1 MKLYLSILYLLF
13 SVAALFA
20 RPSCDL
26 KFYTGAEGFRNG
38 SAIDIIQARNGL
50 IWISTRNGLSLF
62 DGYSFRNYKSYPGDG
77 CAMDNSRINLIREN
91 TSGDIWCLSQD
102 GRPYL
107 FDVSGRTFMDVFKS
121 IQPEISHPNIV
132 SKFYVLEKGI
142 TWVVCRDHYAFRVE
156 DDNCKAGKGI
166 AFYGPD
172 KGIRGENIHWI
183 AQDKEGDEWILT
195 NRGISIIGKKTL
207 ASDVE
212 FHYFLEKG
220 EYIWLASNDGRL
232 AKYSHKLDSL
242 EFIDLPDS
250 TTAFHFLEA
259 MKGDTVALGT
269 NNGLLLI
276 NSHDNA
282 RKHIPV
288 DLNPD
293 GNAGILSVYQDAYND
308 YWLFAGNGVYRYEQ
322 ATSKIRFFQ
331 SPSDVYL
338 QHEHPNK
345 SFAYEDS
352 YGHLWLIP
360 GGGNFC
366 YFDREQQK
374 LRYYY
379 SEPGNASTLISPS
392 VRHFLFDR
400 QGNIWIGT
408 NSTFGK
414 ISFFESTYRLIPGES
429 DELEVRALFKDS
441 FEVLW
446 VASKHHKL
454 KLLNE
459 NYTKIDHKLYDANT
473 KETIQIDF
481 NIYSIFE
488 DQAGNIWLGTRLR
501 GLYLLKRDKQNPYA
515 FAVQHFIHNPED
527 SMSLSDNSVYSI
539 FQDSRKRIWLG
550 TYGGGLNLIG
560 EDDKGKMIFIHSGN
574 RLRNYPEVYAQI
586 VRYITEVN
594 NTLLIGSMHG
604 LLSFSSTFESPE
616 EISFFRN
623 VRNEYIA
630 SSLSNNDVMYIYS
643 GSGNQLYLLTQ
654 NGGVNKVVSGNLLSD
669 KIVFEVI
676 SERQGFASDLTL
688 SMTEDRSGNLW
699 IASRQDLS
707 RYNPS
712 NGLINN
718 FGSYYF
724 KQDFIFSESGAINTS
739 QGTILFGTNKG
750 ILEINPSTMS
760 ESNYAPPLVLTEIKL
775 NNHAVSAPI
784 NQLEK
789 LELKPNQRNFSIQFS
804 ALDFNNSK
812 EINYAYMLEGLEKEW
827 HFVNDNR
834 SAEYIKIPKGHY
846 RFLVKSTNSDGVWV
860 DNERQLAI
868 TVLPTFWETPWA
880 WLIYIIFFMLL
891 VSSIVY
897 VLFVIYRLRHEVT
910 AEQQLS
916 EIKLRFFTDISHEL
930 RTPLTLISSPVTDV
944 LEHEELSAPA
954 RENLTIA
961 QHNSKRLLHLADQIL
976 DFRKIQANKM
986 KLMVEETEI
995 CSFISLIM
1003 ENFQFKAKEKEINY
1017 LFDSNEDKIYLWID
1031 KDKFEKIIFN
1041 LLSNAFKYTPP
1052 GKSIRIELS
1061 KTEENLKI
1069 AVHDQGIGIPA
1080 AKISS
1085 LFQRFET
1092 LLSQN
1097 ILLPSSGIGLSL
1109 VKELVELHH
1118 AKIEVYSEA
1127 GKGSSFSLLF
1137 PLGNAHFSNDPQV
1150 EFLLS
1155 DQQSEMD
1162 LSPEEQS
1169 KTRQEEDM
1177 QDRQSILIVEDN
1189 TELMNFLHNI
1199 LSRDYLV
1206 LQAANGQEGWN
1217 KSQEMLPD
1225 IIISDVV
1232 MPVMDGLDMVK
1243 KIKENSNT
1251 CHIPIILL
1259 SSKASLD
1266 DRIKALERGI
1276 DDYITKPFSASHLI
1290 TRIQALLEQRKFLQ
1304 DYYLNK
1310 FGKNQTSDAD
1320 LSHESPIIASY
1331 DEHFITQVIDY
1342 IEQNID
1348 NALLVVE
1355 DLAKEFSMSRSV
1367 FYKKIKS
1374 LFGLSPVD
1382 LIRTIRIKRA
1392 VHLIDSSAY
1401 SFTEIAYMCGFND
1414 LSYFGK
1420 CFKKQVGLSPSEYKL
1435 KNK

>member
-1 MKLYLSILYLLF
+1 MRLLLSILCFFF

-38 SAIDIIQARNGL
+38 SAIDILQARNGL

-107 FDVSGRTFMDVFKS
+107 FDVSGRTFMDVFKN

-132 SKFYVLEKGI
+132 SKFFVLEKGI
-142 TWVVCRDHYAFRVE
+142 TWVICRDRYAFRAE
-156 DDNCKAGKGI
+156 DDKCKTGEGI
-166 AFYGPD
+166 VFYGPE
-172 KGIRGENIHWI
+172 KGIKGESIHWV

-195 NRGISIIGKKTL
+195 NRGICIIGKKKL
-207 ASDVE
+207 DCDVE
-212 FHYFLEKG
+212 FQHFLEKDSN
-220 EYIWLASNDGRL
+220 IWLASNDGKL
-232 AKYSHKLDSL
+232 AKYSLDRGNL
-242 EFIDLPDS
+242 EFIDLLDT
-250 TTAFHFLEA
+250 TTAFHFMQAL
-259 MKGDTVALGT
+259 KGDTIALGT

-276 NSHDNA
+276 NSRDNT
-282 RKHIPV
+282 RKHIVLDANPV
-288 DLNPD
+288 DNT
-293 GNAGILSVYQDAYND
+293 GFLSVYQDAYHD
-308 YWLFAGNGVYRYEQ
+308 YWLFAENGVYRYEQ
-322 ATSKIRFFQ
+322 ATSRIRFFQ

-345 SFAYEDS
+345 PFAYEDP

-379 SEPGNASTLISPS
+379 SEQGNASTLISPS
-392 VRHFLFDR
+392 IRHYLFDQ

-414 ISFFESTYRLIPGES
+414 ISFYENTYRIIPGES
-429 DELEVRALFKDS
+429 DELEVRALFKDKRN
-441 FEVLW
+441 VLW

-454 KLLNE
+454 KLLDEDYN
-459 NYTKIDHKLYDANT
+459 KIDYKLYDANT

-481 NIYSIFE
+481 NIYSIIE
-488 DQAGNIWLGTRLR
+488 DHAGNIWLGSRLR
-501 GLYLLKRDKQNPYA
+501 GLYLLKRDKQNPYT
-515 FAVQHFIHNPED
+515 FAVQHFIHNSAD
-527 SMSLSDNSVYSI
+527 SMSLSNNSIYTI

-550 TYGGGLNLIG
+550 TYGGGLNLI
-560 EDDKGKMIFIHSGN
+560 EQDDAGKFKFIHSGN
-574 RLRNYPEVYAQI
+574 RLSNYPSVYAQI
-586 VRYITEVN
+586 VRYITEAN
-594 NTLLIGSMHG
+594 NTLLFGSMHG
-604 LLSFSSTFESPE
+604 LFSFSSEFELPE
-616 EISFFRN
+616 DIRYFRN

-630 SSLSNNDVMYIYS
+630 SSLSNNDVMFIYS
-643 GSGNQLYLLTQ
+643 DSGNQLYLLTQ
-654 NGGVNKVVSGNLLSD
+654 NGGVNKVVSDNLLSD
-669 KIVFEVI
+669 KIVFEVLG
-676 SERQGFASDLTL
+676 EMQGLASDLTL
-688 SMTEDRSGNLW
+688 SMAEDPAGNLW
-699 IASRQDLS
+699 IASKQDLS
-707 RYNPS
+707 RYNS
-712 NGLINN
+712 SSGLINN

-724 KQDFIFSESGAINTS
+724 KQNFIFSESEAINTAK
-739 QGTILFGTNKG
+739 GTILFGTNKG

-760 ESNYAPPLVLTEIKL
+760 ESNYVPPLVFTEIKL
-775 NNHAVSAPI
+775 NNHAVTAPI
-784 NQLEK
+784 NQLEI
-789 LELKPNQRNFSIQFS
+789 LELRPKQRNFSIQFS

-812 EINYAYMLEGLEKEW
+812 EIDYAYMLEGLEKEW
-827 HFVNDNR
+827 HYVNENR
-834 SAEYIKIPKGHY
+834 SAEYIKIPKGHF

-860 DNERQLAI
+860 ENERQLAI

-880 WLIYIIFFMLL
+880 WVLYIIFFALL
-891 VSSIVY
+891 VSGIVY

-930 RTPLTLISSPVTDV
+930 RTPLTLISSPVSDV
-944 LEHEELSAPA
+944 LEHEELSAVA

-961 QHNSKRLLHLADQIL
+961 QHNSKRLLHLVNQIL

-995 CSFISLIM
+995 CGFISLIM
-1003 ENFQFKAKEKEINY
+1003 ENFQFKAKEKDINY
-1017 LFDSNEDKIYLWID
+1017 LFDSREDKIYLWID

-1069 AVHDQGIGIPA
+1069 AVHDEGIGIPT

-1118 AKIEVYSEA
+1118 GKIEVYSET

-1137 PLGNAHFSNDPQV
+1137 PLGSAHFTNDPQV

-1155 DQQSEMD
+1155 DQQTEINIP
-1162 LSPEEQS
+1162 PEEQNQPG
-1169 KTRQEEDM
+1169 TEEEN
-1177 QDRQSILIVEDN
+1177 QDKRSILIVEDN
-1189 TELMNFLHNI
+1189 PELMSFLHNI
-1199 LSRDYLV
+1199 LSRDYRA
-1206 LQAANGQEGWN
+1206 LQASNGLEGWN
-1217 KSQEMLPD
+1217 KTQEMMPD
-1225 IIISDVV
+1225 IIISDIV

-1243 KIKENSNT
+1243 KIKENNNT

-1266 DRIKALERGI
+1266 DRIKALEKGI
-1276 DDYITKPFSASHLI
+1276 DDYITKPFSASHLT
-1290 TRIQALLEQRKFLQ
+1290 TRIQTLLEQRKLLQ

-1310 FGKNQTSDAD
+1310 FIKNQTSDAD
-1320 LSHESPIIASY
+1320 FSPGPPIIASY
-1331 DEHFITQVIDY
+1331 DENLIKKVIEY

-1355 DLAKEFSMSRSV
+1355 DLAQEFSMSRSV

-1382 LIRTIRIKRA
+1382 LIRNIRIKRA
-1392 VHLIDSSAY
+1392 VQLIDNSDHT
-1401 SFTEIAYMCGFND
+1401 FTEIAYMCGFND

-1420 CFKKQVGLSPSEYKL
+1420 CFKKQIGLSPSEYKL

>member
-1 MKLYLSILYLLF
+1 MKLYLNILFFLF
-13 SVAALFA
+13 SAAMLFA
-20 RPSCDL
+20 GPSCDL
-26 KFYTGAEGFRNG
+26 KYYTGADGFRNS
-38 SAIDIIQARNGL
+38 SAIDILQAKNGL
-50 IWISTRNGLSLF
+50 IWISTRNGLTLF

-91 TSGDIWCLSQD
+91 TLGDIWCLSQD

-107 FDVSGRTFMDVFKS
+107 FDVSSRTFMDVFKNTR
-121 IQPEISHPNIV
+121 PEISHPYIV

-142 TWVVCRDHYAFRVE
+142 TWVVCRDRYAFRVE
-156 DDNCKAGKGI
+156 DGNCKDGKGI
-166 AFYGPD
+166 VFYGPD
-172 KGIRGENIHWI
+172 KDIRGENIHWI
-183 AQDKEGDEWILT
+183 AQDREGDEWILT
-195 NRGISIIGKKTL
+195 NRGVSVIGKKTL
-207 ASDVE
+207 TSPAE

-220 EYIWLASNDGRL
+220 EYIWLASNDGKL
-232 AKYSHKLDSL
+232 ARYSFEQDNL
-242 EFIDLPDS
+242 EFINLRGS
-250 TTAFHFLEA
+250 TTAFHFMEA
-259 MKGDTVALGT
+259 MKGDTIALGT
-269 NNGLLLI
+269 DKGLLLI
-276 NSHDNA
+276 NSCDKT

-288 DLNPD
+288 DLNPA

-308 YWLFAGNGVYRYEQ
+308 YWLFAENGVYRYEQ
-322 ATSKIRFFQ
+322 ATSEIRFFQ
-331 SPSDVYL
+331 SPYVYL
-338 QHEHPNK
+338 QHEHPNR
-345 SFAYEDS
+345 SFAYEDP

-360 GGGNFC
+360 GNGNFC
-366 YFDREQQK
+366 YFDREQQE
-374 LRYYY
+374 LRYHY

-392 VRHFLFDR
+392 IRHFLFDR

-408 NSTFGK
+408 NNTFGK
-414 ISFFESTYRLIPGES
+414 LSFYESTYRVIPAES
-429 DELEVRALFKDS
+429 DEFEVRALFKDS
-441 FEVLW
+441 REVLW

-454 KLLNE
+454 KLLDE
-459 NYTKIDHKLYDANT
+459 NYAKIDYRLYDANT
-473 KETIQIDF
+473 HSELRIDF
-481 NIYSIFE
+481 NIYSIYE
-488 DQAGNIWLGTRLR
+488 DKAGNIWLGSRSR
-501 GLYLLKRDKQNPYA
+501 GLYLLKRDEQNPYA
-515 FAVQHFIHNPED
+515 FAVQHFIHDPAD
-527 SMSLSDNSVYSI
+527 SMSLSNNSIYSI

-550 TYGGGLNLIG
+550 TYGGGLNLIR
-560 EDDKGKMIFIHSGN
+560 EDASGKINFIHSGN
-574 RLRNYPEVYAQI
+574 RLKNYPDVYAQI
-586 VRYITEVN
+586 VRYVTEVD

-604 LLSFSSTFESPE
+604 LFSFSSAFESPE
-616 EISFFRN
+616 EIRFSRN
-623 VRNEYIA
+623 ARNEYIA
-630 SSLSNNDVMYIYS
+630 GSLSNNDVMYIYS
-643 GSGNQLYLLTQ
+643 DSGNQVYILTQ
-654 NGGVNKVVSGNLLSD
+654 NGGVNKLISGNLLSD
-669 KIVFEVI
+669 NMVFEVI
-676 SERQGFASDLTL
+676 GEREGLASDLTL
-688 SMTEDRSGNLW
+688 SMTEDPSGKLW
-699 IASRQDLS
+699 IASKQDLS

-712 NGLINN
+712 GGLINN

-724 KQDFIFSESGAINTS
+724 KQDFIFSESQVINTS
-739 QGTILFGTNKG
+739 KGSILFGTNKG

-760 ESNYAPPLVLTEIKL
+760 GSNYVPPLVFTEIKL
-775 NNHAVSAPI
+775 NNQAVSVPI
-784 NQLEK
+784 DQLK
-789 LELKPNQRNFSIQFS
+789 DIDLKSDQRNFSIQFS

-812 EINYAYMLEGLEKEW
+812 EIRYAYILEGLEKEW
-827 HFVNDNR
+827 HYVNDNR
-834 SAEYIKIPKGHY
+834 SAEYIKIPKGRY
-846 RFLVKSTNSDGVWV
+846 QFVVKSTNSDGVWV
-860 DNERQLAI
+860 NNERKLDI

-880 WLIYIIFFMLL
+880 WLLYIILFVLL

-897 VLFVIYRLRHEVT
+897 VLFIIYRLRHEVT

-944 LEHEELSAPA
+944 LEHEKLSETA

-961 QHNSKRLLHLADQIL
+961 QHNSKRLLHLVNQIL

-995 CSFISLIM
+995 CGFISLIM

-1017 LFDSNEDKIYLWID
+1017 LFNSNEDRIYLWID

-1052 GKSIRIELS
+1052 GKSIRVELN
-1061 KTEENLKI
+1061 KTEKNVEI
-1069 AVHDQGIGIPA
+1069 AIHDEGIGIPA

-1092 LLSQN
+1092 LFSQN
-1097 ILLPSSGIGLSL
+1097 TLLPSSGIGLSL

-1118 AKIEVYSEA
+1118 AKIEVLSEV
-1127 GKGSSFSLLF
+1127 GKGSSFRLLF
-1137 PLGNAHFSNDPQV
+1137 PLGSEHFANNPQV

-1155 DQQSEMD
+1155 DRQSD
-1162 LSPEEQS
+1162 VNLPSEEQS
-1169 KTRQEEDM
+1169 QTGQEDDV

-1189 TELMNFLHNI
+1189 PELISFLHNI
-1199 LSRDYLV
+1199 LSRDYVV
-1206 LQAANGQEGWN
+1206 LQATNGEEGWN
-1217 KSQEMLPD
+1217 KTQEMLPD

-1243 KIKENSNT
+1243 KIKENNNT

-1290 TRIQALLEQRKFLQ
+1290 TRVQTLLEQRKFLQ

-1310 FGKNQTSDAD
+1310 FSKNQTSDAD
-1320 LSHESPIIASY
+1320 LSSESPAIASY
-1331 DEHFITQVIDY
+1331 DEQFMKQVIDY

-1348 NALLVVE
+1348 NVLLVVE
-1355 DLAKEFSMSRSV
+1355 DLAKEFPMSRSV

-1392 VHLIDSSAY
+1392 VQLIDSSTH

-1420 CFKKQVGLSPSEYKL
+1420 CFKKQLGLSPSEYRL